1 MEASLSERTDRI
13 FRALSDDT
21 RRRIWQMLGARPG
34 ASTSDLTAAF
44 PRLSRWA
51 VMKHLAV
58 LREAE
63 LVQTMP
69 LGRQRRHYRME
80 RSLDVV
86 RIWLEEAD

>member
-1 MEASLSERTDRI
+1 MDSSPNDRIDRI
-13 FRALSDDT
+13 FRALGDET
-21 RRRIWQMLGARPG
+21 RRRIWLILGIRPG
-34 ASTSDLTAAF
+34 ASTSDLTAAV

-51 VMKHLAV
+51 VMKHLNV

-69 LGRQRRHYRME
+69 MGRQRRHYRVE

-86 RIWLEEAD
+86 RGWIEEAD